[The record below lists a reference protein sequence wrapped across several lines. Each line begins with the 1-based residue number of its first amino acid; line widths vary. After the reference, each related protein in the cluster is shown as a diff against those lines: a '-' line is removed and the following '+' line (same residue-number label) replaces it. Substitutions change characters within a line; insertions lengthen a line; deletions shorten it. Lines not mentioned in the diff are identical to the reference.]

1 MAIFEPPKPKTCT
14 DQPDLFTV
22 RFNKMQKQYR
32 LRFNK
37 SLFMELFPSVI
48 NYACVFYEIVSGP
61 SETPIWKKGSPFTC
75 SDRIVPRSILGIVV
89 ECYELGNSSRVL
101 QRDAFSF
108 IQHPVGRNEAN
119 DEKRSRAYPSVI
131 MLGIDSMSQ
140 MNFQR
145 TMPLTAKF
153 VRQLGWY
160 EMLGYTSAGDNMLY
174 NQIIFLTGRALPQWQ
189 DFCDMA
195 KPGCLDAIIYLWNH
209 FHNLGY
215 LTAYAEDSPSL
226 AFTRKPVDY
235 YLFPILKVFK
245 EIMEGDGRRPPDGSD
260 YCLGRRESF
269 RYVFESCLQ
278 LVQRFINETHKPL
291 FGLFWTKSFSHEDFS
306 AAARVDRDF
315 VRYLELYREHGLF
328 DKAVVVLFSLHGQRK
343 GPLMGLAS
351 GFLEERLP
359 MLHIY
364 LPPWYRRQYPDVGQ
378 TLEVNRRRLTSTYDL
393 HLTLKNL
400 LVQVH
405 PGIVFQREQI
415 KAQSLFVK
423 LAVNRSCEDAGISL
437 YYCSCDLHM
446 TVANNQRMTENVGP
460 LTFGQNWI
468 VPRHIEGIV
477 MECFEL
483 RNRSRILQRD
493 AFSFVQY
500 PVGRNEQQDEQRSR
514 TYPSVIMLGIDSM
527 SQMNFQRTMPLT
539 ANFVRQLGWYE
550 MLGYNKIGDNT
561 LPNVM
566 SLLTGLSSNQW
577 RAQCNIHE
585 PGCFDQF
592 TYLWNHFQEAGYLT
606 AYAEDTPSIDT
617 FHYFT
622 FGFIRKPVDYYLR
635 PFMLM
640 IQNTLNTIKHFG
652 YEYCLGRRQGFR
664 YVFDYCLQLVQRFVR
679 DSPKPIFGIFWS
691 NGFSHN
697 DFRGPASVDRDF
709 VSYLERYKEHGLFD
723 KAVVILFSDHGQR
736 QGALMSLASSFLEER
751 LPMLHIYLPPWFREQ
766 HPEFVQALDWNR
778 HRLSSTFDLHLTLK
792 HLLLLQ
798 GQSSLQFN
806 SFCAKCQSLFEPLP
820 VNRSCE
826 DAAIPE
832 HWCTC
837 DSYVQVRISNVLI
850 YWAKTI
856 VYRIN
861 EYLASRN
868 YAAKCVRLKLAKLL
882 RAERKQIFDDDGNP
896 VLSPQSIQTYRI
908 KFVTRPNGGLFRATF
923 LTDSQNHVM
932 VQEEFITRLNSY
944 RNESFCVS
952 EHVAQKFC
960 ACFEASRTFSIDIIN
975 VNDQGTPC

>member
-446 TVANNQRMTENVGP
+446 TVANNQRMTE
-460 LTFGQNWI
+460 L
-468 VPRHIEGIV
+468 
-477 MECFEL
+477 
-483 RNRSRILQRD
+483 
-493 AFSFVQY
+493 
-500 PVGRNEQQDEQRSR
+500 
-514 TYPSVIMLGIDSM
+514 
-527 SQMNFQRTMPLT
+527 
-539 ANFVRQLGWYE
+539 
-550 MLGYNKIGDNT
+550 
-561 LPNVM
+561 
-566 SLLTGLSSNQW
+566 
-577 RAQCNIHE
+577 
-585 PGCFDQF
+585 
-592 TYLWNHFQEAGYLT
+592 
-606 AYAEDTPSIDT
+606 
-617 FHYFT
+617 
-622 FGFIRKPVDYYLR
+622 
-635 PFMLM
+635 
-640 IQNTLNTIKHFG
+640 
-652 YEYCLGRRQGFR
+652 
-664 YVFDYCLQLVQRFVR
+664 
-679 DSPKPIFGIFWS
+679 
-691 NGFSHN
+691 
-697 DFRGPASVDRDF
+697 
-709 VSYLERYKEHGLFD
+709 
-723 KAVVILFSDHGQR
+723 
-736 QGALMSLASSFLEER
+736 
-751 LPMLHIYLPPWFREQ
+751 
-766 HPEFVQALDWNR
+766 
-778 HRLSSTFDLHLTLK
+778 
-792 HLLLLQ
+792 
-798 GQSSLQFN
+798 
-806 SFCAKCQSLFEPLP
+806 
-820 VNRSCE
+820 
-826 DAAIPE
+826 
-832 HWCTC
+832 
-837 DSYVQVRISNVLI
+837 
-850 YWAKTI
+850 AKTV
-856 VYRIN
+856 VYRVTQ
-861 EYLASRN
+861 YLSKPDFGS
-868 YAAKCVRLKLAKLL
+868 KCYQLKFDRLL
-882 RAERKQIFDDDGNP
+882 RAERKQYFDSNGNEVGPKDGIFCYHLKFTTQP
-896 VLSPQSIQTYRI
+896 KAVFYATVLSSKRASII
-908 KFVTRPNGGLFRATF
+908 KVRGDLIRRLDFIPNRT
-923 LTDSQNHVM
+923 N
-932 VQEEFITRLNSY
+932 
-944 RNESFCVS
+944 CVD
-952 EHVAQKFC
+952 EP
-960 ACFEASRTFSIDIIN
+960 EAKEICLCK
-975 VNDQGTPC
+975 PKA

>member
-1 MAIFEPPKPKTCT
+1 MFQGKSSTERTTFKPLNTDKDFNVFDHRCKIPRINPFSPDVMHIFKTERFKECT
-14 DQPDLFTV
+14 DQPDLISV
-22 RFNKMQKQYR
+22 LYDGIKRQYIVHVNESV
-32 LRFNK
+32 FA
-37 SLFMELFPSVI
+37 ELFP
-48 NYACVFYEIVSGP
+48 
-61 SETPIWKKGSPFTC
+61 
-75 SDRIVPRSILGIVV
+75 DIL
-89 ECYELGNSSRVL
+89 
-101 QRDAFSF
+101 AFSCVYF
-108 IQHPVGRNEAN
+108 EVLRGAN
-119 DEKRSRAYPSVI
+119 DS
-131 MLGIDSMSQ
+131 
-140 MNFQR
+140 
-145 TMPLTAKF
+145 LT
-153 VRQLGWY
+153 W
-160 EMLGYTSAGDNMLY
+160 
-174 NQIIFLTGRALPQWQ
+174 
-189 DFCDMA
+189 
-195 KPGCLDAIIYLWNH
+195 
-209 FHNLGY
+209 
-215 LTAYAEDSPSL
+215 
-226 AFTRKPVDY
+226 
-235 YLFPILKVFK
+235 
-245 EIMEGDGRRPPDGSD
+245 
-260 YCLGRRESF
+260 
-269 RYVFESCLQ
+269 
-278 LVQRFINETHKPL
+278 
-291 FGLFWTKSFSHEDFS
+291 
-306 AAARVDRDF
+306 
-315 VRYLELYREHGLF
+315 
-328 DKAVVVLFSLHGQRK
+328 
-343 GPLMGLAS
+343 
-351 GFLEERLP
+351 
-359 MLHIY
+359 
-364 LPPWYRRQYPDVGQ
+364 
-378 TLEVNRRRLTSTYDL
+378 
-393 HLTLKNL
+393 
-400 LVQVH
+400 
-405 PGIVFQREQI
+405 
-415 KAQSLFVK
+415 
-423 LAVNRSCEDAGISL
+423 
-437 YYCSCDLHM
+437 
-446 TVANNQRMTENVGP
+446 NVGP